1 MGEMAICRF
10 VSMDQLRQ
18 VFAEPVR
25 AIVDS
30 MARVV
35 HSMPQE
41 FQLQLQF
48 AFEWAAWRQN
58 KLGSENS
65 FLCMESIIES
75 IYNFVRED
83 NRS

>member
-1 MGEMAICRF
+1 M
-10 VSMDQLRQ
+10 
-18 VFAEPVR
+18 EPVR

-48 AFEWAAWRQN
+48 AFERAASKKQN

-75 IYNFVRED
+75 IYNFVREA
-83 NRS
+83 NRLIVSSPYV